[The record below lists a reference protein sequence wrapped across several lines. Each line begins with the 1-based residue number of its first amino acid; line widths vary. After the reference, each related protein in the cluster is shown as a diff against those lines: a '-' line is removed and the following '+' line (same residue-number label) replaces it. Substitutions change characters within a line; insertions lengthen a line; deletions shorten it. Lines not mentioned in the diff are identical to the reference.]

1 MIIGIDVGGTNVR
14 IGSVGRACF
23 LQDPCEV
30 VSSKRFCMAD
40 HPIEEFGNIIL
51 KYIKKWFS

>member
-14 IGSVGRACF
+14 IGSVGRACS

-40 HPIEEFGNIIL
+40 HPIEEFGNICR
-51 KYIKKWFS
+51 S